1 MADTKNSAAILDQF
15 VRELKS
21 SPFVMIG
28 LDDTPDHSQPMTAQ
42 LLDDDMHC
50 WWFFTSRTNRL
61 SIGGPAMAQFVAK
74 GHDFFACVHGSLSED
89 NDREMID
96 KLWSNQVAAWFPGG
110 KDDPDLL
117 LLRYDLESGEM
128 WKADAG
134 LVSAVTQVFGG
145 LLGQTEEPDA
155 EHAEMP
161 L

>member
-1 MADTKNSAAILDQF
+1 MTVTSDPAKILDQF
-15 VRELKS
+15 LRELRS

-42 LLDDDMHC
+42 LLDDEQHR
-50 WWFFTSRTNRL
+50 WWFFTSRSNRL

-74 GHDFFACVHGSLSED
+74 GHDFFACVHGTLSEST
-89 NDREMID
+89 DRDVID
-96 KLWSNQVAAWFPGG
+96 RLWSNQVAAWFPGG

-117 LLRYDLESGEM
+117 LLRYDLDSAEM

-145 LLGQTEEPDA
+145 LLGQSARPNA